1 MNKNKSQ
8 GVSAE
13 AIAKYFNVLPPHS
26 QADRSA
32 RSPGWAQANA
42 EHIAGRLAVE
52 GPERWYSKIEIVK
65 DSGIFSGP
73 VAVDA
78 TADAFYRLFDIE
90 AADLAGKRVLD
101 IGAFSGAM
109 SFYAEDCGAEVI
121 AVDIQ
126 HPGTNG
132 FGLVHDIRQS
142 LVIHVTAAIYDLH
155 PSLFGLFDIIVF
167 SGVHYHLKHPL
178 LALERLNA
186 LMAMGGELLAVGT
199 SADLWLHKPGDE
211 PGAGVDLSRIT
222 RAACPEDMH
231 IDNINEVPLLGFY
244 KDSFIPN
251 TAALADMI
259 AASGFDV
266 VRTATSPADRS
277 LIGRP
282 ISCSLVKARKSGD
295 PKPEYSPE
303 VYAHVRRVAAVDRPS
318 TGFSIPTWYELEEA
332 RRRLP

>member
-1 MNKNKSQ
+1 
-8 GVSAE
+8 
-13 AIAKYFNVLPPHS
+13 
-26 QADRSA
+26 
-32 RSPGWAQANA
+32 
-42 EHIAGRLAVE
+42 
-52 GPERWYSKIEIVK
+52 
-65 DSGIFSGP
+65 
-73 VAVDA
+73 
-78 TADAFYRLFDIE
+78 
-90 AADLAGKRVLD
+90 
-101 IGAFSGAM
+101 
-109 SFYAEDCGAEVI
+109 
-121 AVDIQ
+121 
-126 HPGTNG
+126 
-132 FGLVHDIRQS
+132 
-142 LVIHVTAAIYDLH
+142 
-155 PSLFGLFDIIVF
+155 
-167 SGVHYHLKHPL
+167 
-178 LALERLNA
+178 
-186 LMAMGGELLAVGT
+186 
-199 SADLWLHKPGDE
+199 
-211 PGAGVDLSRIT
+211 VDLSRIT

-244 KDSFIPN
+244 KDSYMLDDSNWFIPN